1 MKRPIFTAILLSA
14 ALAACKNNSQ
24 FSASELAASL
34 ELKRGSIISCGPADA
49 QFGSLQFQITGSPR
63 TQEQFT
69 MGVKMLHSFEYE
81 EAEKIF
87 AAIIDKEPGCAM
99 AYWGVAM
106 SNFHPLW
113 MPPSE
118 AEFTKGIKAL
128 EIAKKLSAPSG
139 KEADYISALSAY
151 FTQGEKEN
159 HRSRCLRFEQ
169 AMQALHKQYA
179 EDKEAAIFY
188 ALSLTAAADPADK
201 TYTKQKQAGELL
213 NRLYPGQPDHPGIIH
228 YVIHAYDV
236 PELATLALPAARKYA
251 SVAPSSAHALHM
263 PSHIFTRLGL
273 WDEAIRSNL
282 ASVESAK
289 CYAEQAGLKGHWD
302 EEIHG
307 LDYLMYAYLQKG
319 DNDAARKHWNYVKTI
334 TTVAPMNF
342 KVSYAFAAVP
352 ARYVL
357 ENKRWSE
364 AADIDIHLPK
374 FDWKNHQWQKAIIH
388 YTRALGNV
396 HTANEKAAETEVE
409 QLQQIYNNLLKQGDT
424 YKAQHVL
431 IQLKSATAWLHLLQK
446 KADAL
451 SLMTEAAALE
461 DKTEKHPVT
470 PGEIIPARQLLADM
484 LMQLGKYEE
493 ALAAYEADAT
503 KHPNRFNTLYG
514 AAVAAG
520 KCDQKDKARQYYQQL
535 VKISVDDSSRDE
547 LKQARRWLKRS

>member
-1 MKRPIFTAILLSA
+1 MKHPLFIAILWSA
-14 ALAACKNNSQ
+14 TLTACKNNSQ
-24 FSASELAASL
+24 FSASELAATL
-34 ELKRGSIISCGPADA
+34 ELKRGDIISCGPPDA
-49 QFGSLQFQITGSPR
+49 QFGSLEFQIAASPLI
-63 TQEQFT
+63 QEQFT
-69 MGVKMLHSFEYE
+69 MGVKMLHSFEYD

-87 AAIIDKEPGCAM
+87 AGIIDKEPKCAM
-99 AYWGVAM
+99 GYWGVAM

-128 EIAKKLSAPSG
+128 EIARGLAGPSG
-139 KEADYISALSAY
+139 KEVDYIDALSAY
-151 FTQGEKEN
+151 FERGEKES

-169 AMQALHKQYA
+169 AMESLYKKYPD
-179 EDKEAAIFY
+179 DKEAAVFY

-201 TYTKQKQAGELL
+201 TYQKQKQAGKLL
-213 NRLYPGQPDHPGIIH
+213 SNLYSSQPDHPGIIH
-228 YVIHAYDV
+228 YVIHAYDA
-236 PELATLALPAARKYA
+236 PELAILALPAARKYA

-273 WDEAIRSNL
+273 WNEAIKSNL

-289 CYAEQAGLKGHWD
+289 CYAEQSGIKGHWD
-302 EEIHG
+302 EEMHG

-319 DNDAARKHWNYVKTI
+319 DNRSARQQFDYLKTI
-334 TTVAPMNF
+334 THVEPMNF
-342 KVSYAFAAVP
+342 KVSYAFAAIP

-357 ENKRWSE
+357 ENKRWHD
-364 AADIDIHLPK
+364 AAKIDIHLPG
-374 FDWKNHQWQKAIIH
+374 FDWKNHQWQKAILH
-388 YTRALGNV
+388 FTRAIGNV
-396 HTANEKAAETEVE
+396 HINNEKGAAHEVK
-409 QLQQIYNNLLKQGDT
+409 QLQEIHNNLLKQGDH

-451 SLMTEAAALE
+451 VLMMEAAALE

-470 PGEIIPARQLLADM
+470 PGEIITARHLLADM
-484 LMQLGKYEE
+484 LMQLEKYEE
-493 ALAAYEADAT
+493 ALAAYESDIH

-514 AAVAAG
+514 AAVAADRC
-520 KCDQKDKARQYYQQL
+520 KQKDKARQYFQQL

-547 LKQARRWLKRS
+547 LKEARRWLK